1 MTQAQNKLRYC
12 INKAKNEGEKHRGIR
27 VIEPDLARAGR
38 HIEKAKHN
46 VKAMLYLIK
55 GNFLDWA
62 VNASFYSMYHC
73 CLAILAKF
81 GYESRNQ
88 DCTFAAIETLIE
100 EKKVS
105 LPLEKL
111 RRISLPDR
119 GNTLDTDE
127 VIELREDAQYSTE
140 TVFDLK
146 QVQALRDET
155 MEFLGEA
162 ERILEEDK
170 L

>member
-1 MTQAQNKLRYC
+1 MSQAQNKLKYC
-12 INKAKNEGEKHRGIR
+12 INKAKKEPEKHRGIR
-27 VIEPDLARAGR
+27 VIEPDAVRAGK

-46 VKAMLYLIK
+46 LQVMLYLIK

-100 EKKVS
+100 DKKIG
-105 LPLEKL
+105 LPIEKL
-111 RRISLPDR
+111 RRITSSDR
-119 GNTLDTDE
+119 DQVLDSDE
-127 VIELREDAQYSTE
+127 VIELREDAQYGTGTFFNMEQVKTLQNE
-140 TVFDLK
+140 T
-146 QVQALRDET
+146 A
-155 MEFLGEA
+155 EFLEIA
-162 ERILEEDK
+162 KRVVEES
-170 L
+170 